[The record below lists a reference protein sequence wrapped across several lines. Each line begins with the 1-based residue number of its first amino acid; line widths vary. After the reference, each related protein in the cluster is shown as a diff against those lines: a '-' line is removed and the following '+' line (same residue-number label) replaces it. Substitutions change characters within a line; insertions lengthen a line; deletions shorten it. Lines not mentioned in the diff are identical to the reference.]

1 MTSLFARLTRPLT
14 VDGGLL
20 LLRIWLGSM
29 MISHGVGKVFGTP
42 GKFMES
48 VAGMGFPM
56 PEVFAWA
63 GALSEFAGGILLIGG
78 LLSRPAALLGGITMA
93 VAAFI
98 RHADDPFGKKE
109 LALTYL
115 VLHLVV
121 LLAGPGRIS
130 MDSYLASRTGKDV
143 PHS

>member
-1 MTSLFARLTRPLT
+1 MAPLFSRLARPLT
-14 VDGGLL
+14 VDGGVLI
-20 LLRIWLGSM
+20 LRVWLGAM

-42 GKFMES
+42 EKFMEG

-63 GALSEFAGGILLIGG
+63 AALSEFAGGILLVFG
-78 LLSRPAALLGGITMA
+78 LFARPAALLGAITMA

-121 LLAGPGRIS
+121 ILAGPGRFS
-130 MDSYLASRTGKDV
+130 LDWLLGRRKAQLD
-143 PHS
+143 HS